1 MNKVLS
7 VNFFGITSLSFRALS
22 IKALQVS
29 SIAFAAALSIASA
42 NAQEVETSDEIER
55 VRAELLKMIPPAAT
69 ADIIATEASNVYRVE
84 FHGSFASVY
93 TVGDHVL
100 IGELLNTKDKVNVGE
115 VAQSERTAKVIAD
128 VPTDKMIVFGPK
140 DAKRHITVFTDI
152 DCGYC
157 RKLHNEVDDLTS
169 AGIQVRYLAFPR
181 AGVGSNSYNK
191 YVSVW
196 CNDNPQTALTTAKSG
211 GDVPTATCENPIS
224 ETYNLGQQ
232 VGVRGTPTIVFDDG
246 TLTPGYLPS
255 AELIR
260 RMGINAEEPDA
271 S

>member
-1 MNKVLS
+1 MTKTLKAILLTLTAALS
-7 VNFFGITSLSFRALS
+7 VNHMT
-22 IKALQVS
+22 
-29 SIAFAAALSIASA
+29 ASA
-42 NAQEVETSDEIER
+42 ASSAEKIER
-55 VRAELLKMIPPAAT
+55 VRAELTKMIPPAKDAEIVET
-69 ADIIATEASNVYRVE
+69 PAENVYRMQ
-84 FHGSFASVY
+84 FQGNFAYVY
-93 TVGDHVL
+93 VSGDHVL
-100 IGELLNTKDKVNVGE
+100 IGELLNTKDLVNLGDI
-115 VAQSERTAKVIAD
+115 AQSERVANVIRD
-128 VPTDKMIVFGPK
+128 VPTSKMIVFGPK

-157 RKLHNEVDDLTS
+157 RKLHNEVADLTG

-181 AGVGSNSYNK
+181 SGIGQASYNK

-196 CNDNPQTALTTAKSG
+196 CNADQQSALTTAKSG
-211 GDVPTATCENPIS
+211 GSVPTATCENPIA

-232 VGVRGTPTIVFDDG
+232 VGVRGTPTIIFDDG

-260 RMGINAEEPDA
+260 RLGIDTDA

>member
-1 MNKVLS
+1 MTKSLRVNPIKVLML
-7 VNFFGITSLSFRALS
+7 TLT
-22 IKALQVS
+22 
-29 SIAFAAALSIASA
+29 AALSMSAVSAQAASDA
-42 NAQEVETSDEIER
+42 EKIER
-55 VRAELLKMIPPAAT
+55 VRSELIKMIPPAAGAEIVKT
-69 ADIIATEASNVYRVE
+69 PAKNVYRME
-84 FHGSFASVY
+84 FQGSYAFVY
-93 TVGDHVL
+93 VDGEHVL
-100 IGELLNTKDKVNVGE
+100 IGELLNTKDQVNLGDE
-115 VAQSERTAKVIAD
+115 AKAERVATVIKD
-128 VPTDKMIVFGPK
+128 VPTSKMIVFGPE

-157 RKLHNEVDDLTS
+157 RKLHNEVTELTD

-181 AGVGSNSYNK
+181 AGVGSESHKK

-196 CNDNPQTALTTAKSG
+196 CNDDQQSALTTAKNG
-211 GDVPTATCENPIS
+211 GSVPTATCENPIT

-232 VGVRGTPTIVFDDG
+232 VGVRGTPTIIFDDG

-260 RMGINAEEPDA
+260 RLGIVKDA

>member
-1 MNKVLS
+1 MTNPLKVLIVTVTAAFS
-7 VNFFGITSLSFRALS
+7 VTAFSAQANN
-22 IKALQVS
+22 
-29 SIAFAAALSIASA
+29 IA
-42 NAQEVETSDEIER
+42 DDIER
-55 VRAELLKMIPPAAT
+55 VRAELIKMIPPAIDAEIVET
-69 ADIIATEASNVYRVE
+69 AAENVYRMD
-84 FHGSFASVY
+84 FQGNYAFVY
-93 TVGDHVL
+93 VTGEHVL
-100 IGELLNTKDKVNVGE
+100 IGELLNTKDQVNLGD
-115 VAQSERTAKVIAD
+115 AAKAERIATVIED
-128 VPTDKMIVFGPK
+128 VPISKMIIFGPQ

-157 RKLHNEVDDLTS
+157 RKLHNEVTDLTD

-181 AGVGSNSYNK
+181 AGVGSESHKK

-196 CNDNPQTALTTAKSG
+196 CNADQQSALTTAKNG
-211 GDVPTATCENPIS
+211 GSVPAASCENPVT

-232 VGVRGTPTIVFDDG
+232 VGVRGTPTIIFDDG

-260 RMGINAEEPDA
+260 RLGIDKDA